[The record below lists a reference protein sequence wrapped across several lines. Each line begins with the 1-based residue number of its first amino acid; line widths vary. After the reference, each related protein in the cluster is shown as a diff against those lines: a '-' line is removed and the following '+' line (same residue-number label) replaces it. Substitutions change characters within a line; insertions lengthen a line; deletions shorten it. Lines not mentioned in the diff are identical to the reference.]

1 MFVRKTILTKTLP
14 SFGSSLSQVCGDRE
28 GQGQA
33 GAGAGAGASGL
44 RVDPAGAGAGA
55 SGLRVDPAGAGA
67 VASAGYKS

>member
-1 MFVRKTILTKTLP
+1 MEVLKNPATIFVRKTILTKTLP
-14 SFGSSLSQVCGDRE
+14 SLGSSLSQVCGDRE
-28 GQGQA
+28 GQEQA

-55 SGLRVDPAGAGA
+55 